1 MSTIKVDTIQTRN
14 GTDAIGVD
22 LSSSG
27 NAIDFKL
34 SGTTIGNIGV
44 ISDRVYLTAE
54 GSHGVYLDASAN
66 NFCPSSTTG
75 TDDNGNIDLGASF
88 ARWKDVHF
96 AGDLKVGTSQK
107 GIDFTNFATS
117 DSAGDYQGTPS
128 SVQSVLFD
136 YEQGTFPAQLCGTTG
151 SVGSG
156 AGLSSTGHY
165 TKIGRSVHIMVTFQV
180 TNRGSWTGDA
190 QVRGL
195 PFKCHASHN
204 FPITVGF
211 NNFSGTNS
219 WYVVSHVTASQS
231 YIYLADRSSAAISGG
246 YQSTIQ
252 SVAGTSDIYTF
263 NGWYM
268 TND

>member
-1 MSTIKVDTIQTRN
+1 MSTIKVDAIQSRN

-27 NAIDFKL
+27 NAVDFKL

-75 TDDNGNIDLGASF
+75 TDNNGNIDLGASF

-107 GIDFTNFATS
+107 GVDFSNFVTS
-117 DSAGDYQGTPS
+117 DTAGQQQSTPLAKS
-128 SVQSVLFD
+128 EILKD
-136 YEQGTFPAQLCGTTG
+136 YEQGSFTAEIKGTGG

-156 AGLSSTGHY
+156 AGLTNLSIPSGDVTPAGSDEHIQFNESNTLGASS
-165 TKIGRSVHIMVTFQV
+165 
-180 TNRGSWTGDA
+180 N
-190 QVRGL
+190 
-195 PFKCHASHN
+195 C
-204 FPITVGF
+204 
-211 NNFSGTNS
+211 
-219 WYVVSHVTASQS
+219 
-231 YIYLADRSSAAISGG
+231 SGG
-246 YQSTIQ
+246 SRKL
-252 SVAGTSDIYTF
+252 VPGHL
-263 NGWYM
+263 
-268 TND
+268 